1 MRCRMEDRHF
11 QLLFEELRELSS
23 QTVRDIAVLD
33 TDELVAFV
41 ERREE
46 IVVAMKP
53 YLTLISDKDKEIIKQ
68 MLIDERV
75 ILDKMHG
82 LKNEAGEWLQNLG
95 SVRVQQ
101 SAYQQSFS
109 IDSLFIDH
117 RK

>member
-1 MRCRMEDRHF
+1 MEDRHF
-11 QLLFEELRELSS
+11 EQLLEELRELSS

-33 TDELVAFV
+33 TDELVDFV

-53 YLTLISDKDKEIIKQ
+53 YLALMSDAAKEIIKQ
-68 MLIDERV
+68 MLVDERV
-75 ILDKMHG
+75 ILDRMYQ

-95 SVRVQQ
+95 NVRVQQ
-101 SAYQQSFS
+101 NAYQQSYS